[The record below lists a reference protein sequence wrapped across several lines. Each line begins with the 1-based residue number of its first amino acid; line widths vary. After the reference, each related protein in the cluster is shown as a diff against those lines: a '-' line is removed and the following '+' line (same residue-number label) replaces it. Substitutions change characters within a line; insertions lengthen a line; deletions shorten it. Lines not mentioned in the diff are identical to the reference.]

1 MFMIIVLLIVYYVY
15 MNNMIKI
22 NIKNRQTLQQMV
34 EYNKTIQ
41 ELNNEVYEL
50 RARCIIQP
58 EYQMDHIYL
67 IDQLQ

>member
-1 MFMIIVLLIVYYVY
+1 
-15 MNNMIKI
+15 MNNMIQI

-50 RARCIIQP
+50 RARCIIHP